1 MLAGSTPRS
10 EGPSRARGRDVD
22 DYFGTKIPD
31 PYRWLED
38 DHSPETKAWVDAQ
51 NEVTFAFLDSIPE
64 RAAIGKRLTELWDYE
79 RYGLPSREGPWYVF
93 SRNEGLQNQP
103 VIYRARDLE
112 ATPEVL
118 LDPNTLS
125 EDGTVALAPGGL
137 AFTDDGRYLAWA
149 SSSGG
154 SDWRTW
160 RVREVA
166 TGEDRPDLVEW
177 SKFSGAGWKKDG
189 SGFFYSRFAEPKA
202 GDALKGVNL
211 NQKVYFHRVGTGQDG
226 DALVY
231 ERPDHPDWG
240 LSADV
245 TEDGRFLL
253 VYQTEGTDPK
263 NRIFLRDLK
272 DPNGS
277 IGPFLDAFDAEYQAV
292 GNDGGLFYV
301 RTNRDAGRYRLVA
314 IDRRSPDPG
323 QWETI
328 IPEDGGTA
336 VLSSVTMIGDRF
348 VVVWEVDAHHVLRI
362 HAKDG
367 AVEREIEL
375 PGLGQVTVE
384 GKRRDAEFFYSYMSW
399 AWPTTIYRCD
409 PACGEGTVFR
419 KPAVA
424 FDPEAWKTTQVFYE
438 SKDGTRVPIFLVHG
452 KGLKRD
458 GRNPT
463 LLYGYGG
470 FNISVTP
477 SFSLSI
483 VTWLEMGGVWA
494 VANVRGGGEYGK
506 EWHEAGRLGNKQNT
520 FDDFIAA
527 AEHLI
532 RERYTSTPRLAIYG
546 GSNGGLLVGAVLNQ
560 RPDLFGAA
568 IPAVGVMDLL
578 RFHEFTIGWAWKS
591 DYGSSETEEGFER
604 LRQYSPL
611 HNIEPGAKYPAVL
624 VTTADHDDRVVPAH
638 SFKYAATL
646 QPAQGG
652 DAPILIRI
660 ETRAG
665 HGAGKPT
672 SKLIDDATDKWAF
685 LVKVLGMKLPRA
697 FRS

>member
-1 MLAGSTPRS
+1 MRNLMSKGERPQYPKTRQA
-10 EGPSRARGRDVD
+10 DVVD
-22 DYFGTKIPD
+22 DYFGTKVRD

-38 DHSPETKAWVDAQ
+38 DHSPETKAWVEAQ
-51 NEVTFAFLDSIPE
+51 NEVTFAFLESVPE
-64 RAAIGKRLTELWDYE
+64 RSAIQERLTRLWDYE

-93 SRNEGLQNQP
+93 SRNDGLQNQP

-112 ATPEVL
+112 VDPKVL

-125 EDGTVALAPGGL
+125 EDGTVALAEGGT

-149 SSSGG
+149 TSSGG

-166 TGEDRPDLVEW
+166 TGEDQPDLVEW
-177 SKFSGAGWKKDG
+177 SKFSSAAWRRDG
-189 SGFFYSRFAEPKA
+189 SGFFYSRFAEPKE
-202 GDALKGVNL
+202 GDALKGVNK
-211 NQKVYFHRVGTGQDG
+211 NQKVYFHRVGTGQDE
-226 DALVY
+226 DTLVY

-240 LSADV
+240 LGADV
-245 TEDGRFLL
+245 TDDGRFLL
-253 VYQTEGTDPK
+253 VYQSEGTDPK
-263 NRIFLRDLK
+263 NRIFLRDLE
-272 DPNGS
+272 DPKGA

-292 GNDGGLFYV
+292 GNDGDLFYV

-314 IDRRSPDPG
+314 VDRRSPDAG
-323 QWETI
+323 QWKEI
-328 IPEDGGTA
+328 IPEDEDKA
-336 VLSSVTMIGDRF
+336 VLSSATMIGDRF
-348 VVVWEVDAHHVLRI
+348 VVVWEVAAHHVLRI
-362 HAKDG
+362 HGKDG

-375 PGLGQVTVE
+375 PGLGEVTVA
-384 GKRRDAEFFYSYMSW
+384 GRRRDAEFFYSYMSF

-409 PACGEGTVFR
+409 PVTGESAVFR
-419 KPAVA
+419 KPEVA
-424 FDPEAWKTTQVFYE
+424 FDPEAWETTQVFYD
-438 SKDGTRVPIFLVHG
+438 SKDGTRVPMFLVHR
-452 KGLKRD
+452 KGLERD
-458 GRNPT
+458 GQNPT
-463 LLYGYGG
+463 ILYGYGG

-494 VANVRGGGEYGK
+494 VANLRGGGEYGQ

-520 FDDFIAA
+520 FDDFTAA
-527 AEHLI
+527 AEYLT
-532 RERYTSTPRLAIYG
+532 RESYTSAPKLAIYG
-546 GSNGGLLVGAVLNQ
+546 GSNGGLTVGAVLNQ

-591 DYGSSETEEGFER
+591 DYGSSETKKGFDALIR
-604 LRQYSPL
+604 HSPL
-611 HNIEPGAKYPAVL
+611 HNIEPGTEYPAVL
-624 VTTADHDDRVVPAH
+624 ITTADHDDRVVPAH

-672 SKLIDDATDKWAF
+672 SMQIEDVTDKWAF
-685 LVKVLGMKLPRA
+685 LVKVLGMKLPEE
-697 FRS
+697 F